1 MINLEVDEAYAFDYL
16 SILQLKHEHSGNA
29 GFVRCYETLV
39 KQLGVELMHKIVSSP
54 EYGRVLD
61 ANRKVFWIIE
71 EMRETSFTI
80 DARLVDRMNTER
92 FNAKKQLQK
101 VFFNNEVTEFK
112 T

>member
-16 SILQLKHEHSGNA
+16 SILQLKNEYHGNKA
-29 GFVRCYETLV
+29 FVTCYDTIV
-39 KQLGVELMHKIVSSP
+39 KQLGVELMILIISSP
-54 EYGRVLD
+54 EYARVLE

-92 FNAKKQLQK
+92 YNAKKQLQK
-101 VFFNNEVTEFK
+101 VFFGNDVTEFK